1 VIKKILIPLL
11 IVLGS
16 ALGSAFVAFN
26 AWSWEVDV
34 IAENQ
39 RGTEYQLI
47 KNRKQDIE
55 SDLYDLETLRDR
67 EPEEFNERDG
77 KRLKSL
83 EKDLEVNDKRLDKYI
98 EEDD

>member
-1 VIKKILIPLL
+1 MIKKILIPLL